1 VLERISWVHHA
12 AVGGTVLGVSALALF
27 GLIGEPEHPER
38 FDAKQVTVWP
48 VGGEAVRIREVV
60 DQDFGTTERRGY
72 QRFVPDDFGRPT
84 DVTAS
89 SPDAPDNLDVVPMVG
104 EVRLRIGDPD
114 VTLTGQHRYVL
125 EFTLPQAQLSS
136 GMLALDIIGTDETLE
151 TGRFEV
157 IVAGMRLADPVCSV
171 GRAGAVGGC
180 DLVADGDVYRA
191 VVSPLAPGRG
201 ITIGGRITEFT
212 TVALPDLPDLPD
224 RRDPHP
230 RRALALGLLPVG
242 LATSAFVYTRRSRRG
257 RNEVFLGG
265 AADAA
270 FGALPAPVPGGTS
283 SDDASGAPVR
293 LVTDRRMGDLATIE
307 FAPPTGLEPWEGA
320 VLLSERIS
328 DDTVAAWF
336 SGLAGREAITLNADG
351 ATARLGWGPRRHELD
366 RDTERLLATVLR
378 STRTVKLGTYDKKF
392 AELWS
397 AVRTLQDRRIKA
409 SGWWK
414 HQAPQSGDH
423 LGCSVWPVLVFTMM
437 MVFGFGSLLM
447 ALIGLLSNIPFAIV
461 FAVVAS
467 GLTARVMYRAL
478 LPARSA
484 TGSALALRTE
494 SFRRFLDASEG
505 QHVQWAWERGVL
517 REYTAWA
524 VALGEADAWNKAL
537 KSSNLPEAS
546 AVATSPMLVHSM
558 RSSLT
563 STTVAPSSSSGS
575 GSSGFSSSSSSSG
588 SVGGGGGGG
597 RSGSW

>member
-1 VLERISWVHHA
+1 VLERITWVHHA

-27 GLIGEPEHPER
+27 GLIGEPQHPER

-48 VGGEAVRIREVV
+48 VGGEALRIREVV
-60 DQDFGTTERRGY
+60 DQDFGTNERRGY

-89 SPDAPDNLDVVPMVG
+89 SPDAPDDLDVVPMGG

-125 EFTLPQAQLSS
+125 EFTLPEAQLSS
-136 GMLALDIIGTDETLE
+136 GMLSLDIIGTDETLE
-151 TGRFEV
+151 TERFEV
-157 IVAGMRLADPVCSV
+157 VVAGMRLAEPFCSV
-171 GRAGAVGGC
+171 GRAGAIGGC

-191 VVSPLAPGRG
+191 VISPLEPGRG

-212 TVALPDLPDLPD
+212 TVALPDVPDLPD

-270 FGALPAPVPGGTS
+270 FGALPAPVPGDTS
-283 SDDASGAPVR
+283 SVDASGAPVR

-320 VLLSERIS
+320 VLLFERID
-328 DDTVAAWF
+328 DDTAAAWF
-336 SGLAGREAITLNADG
+336 SGLAGREAITFEADG
-351 ATARLGWGPRRHELD
+351 RSLDLSWGPKRHELD
-366 RDTERLLATVLR
+366 PETERLLQTVIPSNTAVR
-378 STRTVKLGTYDKKF
+378 LGTYDTTF
-392 AELWS
+392 AQLWS
-397 AVRTLQDRRIKA
+397 AVRTLQDARIKS

-414 HQAPQSGDH
+414 HQPPRSGNH
-423 LGCSVWPVLVFTMM
+423 FGCSAWSLVMLVLIIA
-437 MVFGFGSLLM
+437 FGFSSALM
-447 ALIGLLSNIPFAIV
+447 AAIGLFSNIPMAIV
-461 FAVVAS
+461 FAVLATGLASRVA
-467 GLTARVMYRAL
+467 YRSL

-537 KSSNLPEAS
+537 KASNVPEATGTVS
-546 AVATSPMLVHSM
+546 SPMLVHSM

-563 STTVAPSSSSGS
+563 STTTPPSTSGS
-575 GSSGFSSSSSSSG
+575 GSSGSSSSG